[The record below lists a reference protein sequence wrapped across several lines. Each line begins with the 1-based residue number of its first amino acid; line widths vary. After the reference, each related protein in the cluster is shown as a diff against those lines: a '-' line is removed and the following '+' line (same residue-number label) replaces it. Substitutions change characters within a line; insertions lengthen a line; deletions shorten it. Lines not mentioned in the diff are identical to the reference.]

1 MSSNGTRKETRGWE
15 ISSSGQMVNISTD
28 DVGIEEMPPS
38 GPIVVNA
45 GGTPPPVPHAPPKK
59 RNDVTTDAM
68 AMLNRPPRE
77 RKSTLDTFND
87 EMSVLDRPI
96 EGDVEY
102 ADEAPRPSRMR
113 GVALFAGIVLGM
125 GLARRRDPLAPA
137 CSPAGERAG
146 SANRGAGTGDGGGTA
161 RRAGAAPTV
170 LAAQVAPTPA
180 PGAPPAE
187 AATAPAAEDDDAANE
202 DAAPAPAPGSH
213 AAWDKVKAK
222 TAHGK
227 ASRAASGK
235 SSHHH
240 SSKRAASTKHASSR
254 HH

>member
-28 DVGIEEMPPS
+28 DVGIEELPPS

-113 GVALFAGIVLGM
+113 GVALFAGVVLGM
-125 GLARRRDPLAPA
+125 GLGGGVILFAPA
-137 CSPAGERAG
+137 CSRAAERAG
-146 SANRGAGTGDGGGTA
+146 SANRGAGTGHGGGTA
-161 RRAGAAPTV
+161 RRAGSRADRARG
-170 LAAQVAPTPA
+170 AGGADARA
-180 PGAPPAE
+180 PGRRRPRRPPHRRLK
-187 AATAPAAEDDDAANE
+187 TTTLRTRMRRPR
-202 DAAPAPAPGSH
+202 PRPGR
-213 AAWDKVKAK
+213 
-222 TAHGK
+222 TPRGT
-227 ASRAASGK
+227 R
-235 SSHHH
+235 
-240 SSKRAASTKHASSR
+240 
-254 HH
+254 